1 MGNSQHIERSF
12 IGSGIFYLNGRDVGN
27 VSAAKLAYEV
37 KNISLA
43 NNRGGGGDLESLDRI
58 SSVSLDLTITN
69 LDHENIALALGAS
82 IVKEATGEVVDEP
95 ISIGTH
101 SLADSAYMI
110 DTTKPVTVKDEAKAT
125 IPAVDAN
132 GDANYEVT
140 PAGILFKGGTATLA
154 ADGKIGSVSY
164 TKSKQVLLQALK
176 ALGKEYKVVL
186 NGINDNNGDPHAL
199 RVWRWK
205 PSPTDGMD
213 FISDD
218 YASMSASGKILA
230 DVTKPAGKS
239 QFFEL
244 IKLDN

>member
-1 MGNSQHIERSF
+1 MGNQQHVERSF
-12 IGSGIFYLNGRDVGN
+12 IGSGIFYINGRDVGN
-27 VSAAKLAYEV
+27 VSAAKLSYEI
-37 KNISLA
+37 KNINLP

-58 SSVSLDLTITN
+58 SSVAMDLTITN
-69 LDHENIALALGAS
+69 LDHENIALALGAA
-82 IVKEATGEVVDEP
+82 IAKEATGDVTDEP
-95 ISIGTH
+95 ITILTH
-101 SLADSAYMI
+101 SLADSTFMI
-110 DTTKPVTVKDEAKAT
+110 DASKTVTVKDHTGAT
-125 IPAVDAN
+125 IPPVDAN

-140 PAGILFKGGTATLA
+140 PAGILFKGGTATTA
-154 ADGKIGSVSY
+154 EDGQVGKVSY

-176 ALGKEYKVVL
+176 SVGKEYKLVL
-186 NGINDNNGDPHAL
+186 NGINDNNGDPHVL

-218 YASMSASGKILA
+218 YSSMSASGKCLA
-230 DVTKPAGKS
+230 DVSKPAGKS